1 MDLPEIEE
9 AWHAGEV
16 QLVVRLAMEA
26 LQQDP
31 TAFEAKAWVGL
42 THWLE
47 GQVPAAQAALRDAF
61 ARVRERHDEATD
73 WERHAFCNRLIEVAT
88 EADQAAV
95 ARFIVEQLAVEH
107 GTSLRILAE
116 EAAPSNPVAALALV
130 RRAIAAD
137 PADAE
142 AHYLAAKFFA
152 ALGKRPLT
160 IKHLEAALEHGAG
173 VLAVR
178 ILARVDSEF
187 DGLRTDERF
196 KALIDPLPQGPVRP
210 LYAALA
216 VGRLNEVVAMASTLE
231 RSLDVLYPLREALET
246 LIDTSAGP
254 NTFDEMLAAVNDEID
269 EREDAGDESDA
280 YPRYCGES

>member
-178 ILARVDSEF
+178 TLARVDSEF
-187 DGLRTDERF
+187 DGLRADRQF
-196 KALIDPLPQGPVRP
+196 NALIDPLPQGPLRP

-216 VGRLNEVVAMASTLE
+216 LGRLNEVVALAETLE
-231 RSLDVLYPLREALET
+231 HSLDLLYPLREALER
-246 LIDTSAGP
+246 LIDNSASPGP
-254 NTFDEMLAAVNDEID
+254 FDERLAAVNDEID
-269 EREDAGDESDA
+269 EREDASEESEA
-280 YPRYCGES
+280 YARYCGES

>member
-1 MDLPEIEE
+1 VDLREIEE

-16 QLVVRLAMEA
+16 LVVVRLATEA
-26 LQQDP
+26 LQQNP
-31 TAFEAKAWVGL
+31 TAFEPVAWVGL
-42 THWLE
+42 TQWFE

-61 ARVRERHDEATD
+61 ARVRDRHDDETD
-73 WERHAFCNRLIEVAT
+73 WERHAFCNRLIEVA
-88 EADQAAV
+88 ADGDQVAV

-107 GTSLRILAE
+107 GTSLRLLAE

-152 ALGKRPLT
+152 GLGKRPLT

-187 DGLRTDERF
+187 DGLRADERF
-196 KALIDPLPQGPVRP
+196 NALIDPLPQGPLRP

-216 VGRLNEVVAMASTLE
+216 AGRLNEVVALAATLE
-231 RSLDVLYPLREALET
+231 RSLDVLYPLREALER
-246 LIDTSAGP
+246 LMDASANP
-254 NTFDEMLAAVNDEID
+254 SPFDEMLVATNDEID
-269 EREDAGDESDA
+269 EREDAGEESDA
-280 YPRYCGES
+280 YARYCGES

>member
-1 MDLPEIEE
+1 M
-9 AWHAGEV
+9 
-16 QLVVRLAMEA
+16 RLATEA

-31 TAFEAKAWVGL
+31 TAFEPKAWVGL

-47 GQVPAAQAALRDAF
+47 GQVPAAQAALREAF
-61 ARVRERHDEATD
+61 ARVRARHDEATD

-88 EADQAAV
+88 EADQVAV
-95 ARFIVEQLAVEH
+95 ARFIVEQLVVEH
-107 GTSLRILAE
+107 GTSLRLLAE
-116 EAAPSNPVAALALV
+116 EAGPSNPVAALALV

-152 ALGKRPLT
+152 GLGKRPLT

-187 DGLRTDERF
+187 DGLRADERF
-196 KALIDPLPQGPVRP
+196 KVLIDPLPQGPLRQ
-210 LYAALA
+210 LYGALA
-216 VGRLNEVVAMASTLE
+216 AGQLNEVVALAATLE

-246 LIDTSAGP
+246 LIDASAGP
-254 NTFDEMLAAVNDEID
+254 SPLDDMLAAVNGEID
-269 EREDAGDESDA
+269 EREDAGDESEA
-280 YPRYCGES
+280 YGRYCGES

>member
-9 AWHAGEV
+9 AWHTGEV
-16 QLVVRLAMEA
+16 QVVMRLATEA

-31 TAFEAKAWVGL
+31 TAFEPKAWVGL

-47 GQVPAAQAALRDAF
+47 GQVPAAQAALREAF
-61 ARVRERHDEATD
+61 ARVRARHDEATD

-88 EADQAAV
+88 EADQVAV
-95 ARFIVEQLAVEH
+95 ARFIVEQLVVEH
-107 GTSLRILAE
+107 GTSLRLLAE

-152 ALGKRPLT
+152 GLGKRPLT

-187 DGLRTDERF
+187 DGLRADERF
-196 KALIDPLPQGPVRP
+196 KVLIDPLPQGPLRQ
-210 LYAALA
+210 LYGALA
-216 VGRLNEVVAMASTLE
+216 AGQLNEVVALAATLE

-246 LIDTSAGP
+246 LIDASAGP
-254 NTFDEMLAAVNDEID
+254 SPLDDMLAAVNGEID
-269 EREDAGDESDA
+269 EREDAGDESEA
-280 YPRYCGES
+280 YGRYCGES

>member
-1 MDLPEIEE
+1 MDLSEIEE

-16 QLVVRLAMEA
+16 QVVLRLATEA
-26 LQQDP
+26 LRQSP
-31 TAFEAKAWVGL
+31 TAFEPKAWVGL

-47 GQVPAAQAALRDAF
+47 GQVPAAQAALREAF
-61 ARVRERHDEATD
+61 DRVRERHDEETD
-73 WERHAFCNRLIEVAT
+73 WERHAFCNRLIELAA
-88 EADQAAV
+88 EGDQVVV

-107 GTSLRILAE
+107 GTSLRLLAE
-116 EAAPSNPVAALALV
+116 GAASSNPVAALALV

-152 ALGKRPLT
+152 GLGKRPLT

-178 ILARVDSEF
+178 ILARVDGEF
-187 DGLRTDERF
+187 DGLRADERF
-196 KALIDPLPQGPVRP
+196 NALIDPLPQGPLRP

-216 VGRLNEVVAMASTLE
+216 VGRLNEVVALATTLD
-231 RSLDVLYPLREALET
+231 RSLDVLYPLREALER
-246 LIDTSAGP
+246 LIDTNAAPSP
-254 NTFDEMLAAVNDEID
+254 FDEMLASVNEEID
-269 EREDAGDESDA
+269 EREERDEESDA
-280 YPRYCGES
+280 YSRYCGES

>member
-1 MDLPEIEE
+1 MDLSEIEE

-16 QLVVRLAMEA
+16 QVVLRLATEA
-26 LQQDP
+26 LRQNP
-31 TAFEAKAWVGL
+31 TAFEPKAWVGL

-47 GQVPAAQAALRDAF
+47 GQVPAAQAALREAF
-61 ARVRERHDEATD
+61 DRVRERHDEETD
-73 WERHAFCNRLIEVAT
+73 WERHAFCNRLIELAA
-88 EADQAAV
+88 EGDQVVV

-107 GTSLRILAE
+107 GTSLRLLAE
-116 EAAPSNPVAALALV
+116 GAASSNPVAALALV

-152 ALGKRPLT
+152 GLGKRPLT

-178 ILARVDSEF
+178 ILARVDGEF
-187 DGLRTDERF
+187 DGLRADERF
-196 KALIDPLPQGPVRP
+196 NALIDPLPQGPLRP

-216 VGRLNEVVAMASTLE
+216 VGRLNEVVALATTLD
-231 RSLDVLYPLREALET
+231 RSLDVLYPLREALER
-246 LIDTSAGP
+246 LIDTNAAPSP
-254 NTFDEMLAAVNDEID
+254 FDEMLASVNEEID
-269 EREDAGDESDA
+269 EREERDEESDA
-280 YPRYCGES
+280 YSRYCGES

>member
-16 QLVVRLAMEA
+16 QLVVRLATEA

-31 TAFEAKAWVGL
+31 TAFEPRAWVGL
-42 THWLE
+42 TRWLE
-47 GQVPAAQAALRDAF
+47 GQLPSAQAALRDAF
-61 ARVRERHDEATD
+61 AQVRERHDEETD
-73 WERHAFCNRLIEVAT
+73 WERHAVCNRLIEVAA
-88 EADQAAV
+88 EAEQVAV
-95 ARFIVEQLAVEH
+95 ARFIVEQLGVEH
-107 GTSLRILAE
+107 GTSLRLLAE
-116 EAAPSNPVAALALV
+116 ATAPSNPVAALALV

-152 ALGKRPLT
+152 GLGKRPLT

-187 DGLRTDERF
+187 DGLRSDERF
-196 KALIDPLPQGPVRP
+196 NALIDPLPLGPLRP

-216 VGRLNEVVAMASTLE
+216 VGRLNEVLAMAATLE
-231 RSLDVLYPLREALET
+231 RSLDVLYPLREALERR
-246 LIDTSAGP
+246 IDTGASDL
-254 NTFDEMLAAVNDEID
+254 DETLAAVNDEID
-269 EREDAGDESDA
+269 EREAGGDASEA
-280 YPRYCGES
+280 YSRYCGEG